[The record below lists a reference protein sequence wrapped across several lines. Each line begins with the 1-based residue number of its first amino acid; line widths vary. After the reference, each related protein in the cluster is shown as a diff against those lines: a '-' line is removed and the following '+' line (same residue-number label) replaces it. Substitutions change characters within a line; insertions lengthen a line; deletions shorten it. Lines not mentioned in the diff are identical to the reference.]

1 MREIVTD
8 IATVLRWRVGAFFG
22 LSVVRAIGESFRLS
36 MILLLLPFL
45 GVDTQTPL
53 DSTVTSVLERLGI
66 PYTLTSVSIGIL
78 AAFLLQS
85 ILNVLF
91 GWYSAGYAN
100 YFAFVWRM
108 RLAEAYTLAKWR
120 FFTELPGGKVQNAL
134 SQECNRLRNI
144 LRHLFEGASGFVVVL
159 AYLAAA
165 FATNFFATAVLLAFS
180 SVVLL
185 ITKAFAGPIIYRS
198 RKLSRQNHTI
208 LRIASEQLGHIKII
222 KAMARGH
229 GLLAALRD
237 PFRQL
242 MINQRF
248 VALLTTSYR
257 QTVELIFGLALILA
271 TITILHVAPD
281 IRNAGLVPV
290 LVIFVRALTQA
301 NSALMS
307 LQQVNALRG
316 SYEFVRDTWHQAA
329 AMPETADEGTL
340 RFAGDQFRDCIS
352 LQDVSVAYPRGVA
365 LENLNMELPS
375 GNMTA
380 VVGPSGSGKTTF
392 VDTLL
397 RLHAPSQG
405 QIAVD
410 GRPLDAFTL
419 TSWRR
424 NIGYVS
430 QDSALLDA
438 TIADNIRLG
447 VPDAPIDDVEAAAK
461 LAGADAFIREMPDG
475 YETVVGDRGL
485 RLSGG
490 QRQRIALASALLP
503 DPAILILDE
512 ATSALDSPTEAAVM
526 EAVDAMRGDRTIVI
540 VAHRLSTVKKA
551 DKIYVLQKGRV
562 AEAGTWDEL
571 VDADGLF
578 AEMWKY
584 QQKSPEP

>member
-1 MREIVTD
+1 
-8 IATVLRWRVGAFFG
+8 
-22 LSVVRAIGESFRLS
+22 
-36 MILLLLPFL
+36 
-45 GVDTQTPL
+45 
-53 DSTVTSVLERLGI
+53 
-66 PYTLTSVSIGIL
+66 
-78 AAFLLQS
+78 
-85 ILNVLF
+85 
-91 GWYSAGYAN
+91 
-100 YFAFVWRM
+100 
-108 RLAEAYTLAKWR
+108 
-120 FFTELPGGKVQNAL
+120 
-134 SQECNRLRNI
+134 
-144 LRHLFEGASGFVVVL
+144 
-159 AYLAAA
+159 
-165 FATNFFATAVLLAFS
+165 
-180 SVVLL
+180 
-185 ITKAFAGPIIYRS
+185 
-198 RKLSRQNHTI
+198 
-208 LRIASEQLGHIKII
+208 
-222 KAMARGH
+222 
-229 GLLAALRD
+229 
-237 PFRQL
+237 
-242 MINQRF
+242 
-248 VALLTTSYR
+248 
-257 QTVELIFGLALILA
+257 
-271 TITILHVAPD
+271 
-281 IRNAGLVPV
+281 
-290 LVIFVRALTQA
+290 
-301 NSALMS
+301 
-307 LQQVNALRG
+307 
-316 SYEFVRDTWHQAA
+316 
-329 AMPETADEGTL
+329 MPETADEGTL